1 MAPLQY
7 FNGFISLMMLSVSL
21 GSSCMPASML
31 LIDFA
36 ILCILVEHFEFHLF
50 GTALGLNVHC

>member
-1 MAPLQY
+1 
-7 FNGFISLMMLSVSL
+7 MMLSVSL

-50 GTALGLNVHC
+50 GTALGLYVHC